1 MSEQQT
7 GGAGETERE
16 LREHEREAQKRD
28 ADERDPDASID
39 SDKPAPPGNVQTGEI
54 SGGS

>member
-28 ADERDPDASID
+28 ADERGPDASID